1 MIFWVPLSLQ
11 KKVYGPSQH
20 SSMFHFLQ
28 CFPTILSLKFFQ
40 NIKHFQSLNAH
51 NIPMYFFVSFNILS
65 KPSTLN
71 AWCSLFPPKKIMSN
85 LVPLMFSMCLFNTLV
100 IIACCFDIPCHHSY
114 LLVLL
119 HLSSSLL
126 LFGHFFC

>member
-11 KKVYGPSQH
+11 KKVFGPSQH

-40 NIKHFQSLNAH
+40 NIKHFQSPNAH
-51 NIPMYFFVSFNILS
+51 NIPMYFFVSFNILF

-71 AWCSLFPPKKIMSN
+71 AWCSLFPPQKNHVQPS
-85 LVPLMFSMCLFNTLV
+85 VPNVFNV
-100 IIACCFDIPCHHSY
+100 PFQHPCY
-114 LLVLL
+114 YC
-119 HLSSSLL
+119 L
-126 LFGHFFC
+126 LF